1 LKIFKSAE
9 KHNLLYLNTVLPK
22 SFKLSG
28 MTCLDAM
35 EFCLELMKEISVQS
49 TLFLE
54 RAEKL
59 KQLESLTSSR
69 KLSNFGED

>member
-1 LKIFKSAE
+1 
-9 KHNLLYLNTVLPK
+9 
-22 SFKLSG
+22 
-28 MTCLDAM
+28 M
-35 EFCLELMKEISVQS
+35 ELMKEISVQS